1 MTPLT
6 NLNAENRINQKIDQ
20 VKSEL
25 DLPVV
30 GLLKDAN
37 KRHLKS
43 KGKVSSAPIIDRNNV
58 RWTLAWK
65 EEKTAFDLSVVIA
78 IMDDGAQ
85 ARVDRVWVH
94 RHVTTPFDYDGHTPT
109 THMRRLTSL
118 SIAEI
123 KSAIE
128 AEFS

>member
-1 MTPLT
+1 MTNPT
-6 NLNAENRINQKIDQ
+6 ALNAESRINQKIEQ
-20 VKSEL
+20 VKNEIGAA
-25 DLPVV
+25 V
-30 GLLKDAN
+30 GNLLRDAN
-37 KRHLKS
+37 KRYLKS
-43 KGKVSSAPIIDRNNV
+43 KGKLAATPIVDHNSV
-58 RWTLAWK
+58 RWTLSWK
-65 EEKTAFDLSVVIA
+65 EEKTTFDLSVVVA
-78 IMDDGAQ
+78 VVDDGTQ

-94 RHVTTPFDYDGHTPT
+94 RHATTPFDYDGHTPT

>member
-1 MTPLT
+1 MITPT
-6 NLNAENRINQKIDQ
+6 DPNAENRIHQKIDQ

-25 DLPVV
+25 GNAVSS
-30 GLLKDAN
+30 LLKDAN

-43 KGKVSSAPIIDRNNV
+43 KGKVSAVPTIERSTV
-58 RWTLAWK
+58 RWTLAWR
-65 EEKTAFDLSVVIA
+65 EEKMTFDLNVVVA
-78 IMDDGAQ
+78 VVDDGAS

>member
-1 MTPLT
+1 MITPSELS
-6 NLNAENRINQKIDQ
+6 AENRINQKIDQ
-20 VKSEL
+20 VKN
-25 DLPVV
+25 DIGVAVV
-30 GLLKDAN
+30 SLLKDAN
-37 KRHLKS
+37 KRFLKS
-43 KGKVSSAPIIDRNNV
+43 QGKVSTVPTIDRDNV
-58 RWTLAWK
+58 RWTLAWM
-65 EEKTAFDLSVVIA
+65 EEKITFDLSVVVA
-78 IMDDGAQ
+78 VKDDENE
-85 ARVDRVWVH
+85 ARVERVWVH

>member
-1 MTPLT
+1 MLTPTDLS
-6 NLNAENRINQKIDQ
+6 AEDRINQKIDQ
-20 VKSEL
+20 IKGEL
-25 DLPVV
+25 GAAIVS
-30 GLLKDAN
+30 LLKDTN

-43 KGKVSSAPIIDRNNV
+43 KGKVNTSPTIERNSV
-58 RWTLAWK
+58 RWTLAWT
-65 EEKTAFDLSVVIA
+65 EEKATFDLSVVIA
-78 IMDDGAQ
+78 ILDDGSK

-123 KSAIE
+123 KTAVE

>member
-1 MTPLT
+1 MINPTDLT
-6 NLNAENRINQKIDQ
+6 AENRINQKIEQ
-20 VKSEL
+20 IKAEIGL
-25 DLPVV
+25 AVV
-30 GLLKDAN
+30 NLLKDAN
-37 KRHLKS
+37 RRYLKS
-43 KGKVSSAPIIDRNNV
+43 KGKMNTLPTIERNSI

-65 EEKTAFDLSVVIA
+65 EEKTTFDLNVVVA
-78 IMDDGAQ
+78 VTDDGTQ

-123 KSAIE
+123 KSAVE

>member
-1 MTPLT
+1 MISPTDLS
-6 NLNAENRINQKIDQ
+6 AENRINQKIEQ
-20 VKSEL
+20 VKNEL
-25 DLPVV
+25 GTAVSS
-30 GLLKDAN
+30 LLRDAN
-37 KRHLKS
+37 KRYLKS
-43 KGKVSSAPIIDRNNV
+43 KGKVSTTPTIERNSI
-58 RWTLAWK
+58 RWTLAWR
-65 EEKTAFDLSVVIA
+65 EEKMTFDLSIVVAVI
-78 IMDDGAQ
+78 DDGAQ

-123 KSAIE
+123 KSAVE

>member
-1 MTPLT
+1 MITPSELS
-6 NLNAENRINQKIDQ
+6 AENRINQKIEQIKNDIG
-20 VKSEL
+20 VAITN
-25 DLPVV
+25 
-30 GLLKDAN
+30 LLKDAN
-37 KRHLKS
+37 KRYLKT
-43 KGKVSSAPIIDRNNV
+43 KGKVSTMPTIDHNNL
-58 RWTLAWK
+58 RWTLAWT
-65 EEKTAFDLSVVIA
+65 EEKITFDLSVVIA
-78 IMDDGAQ
+78 VTDNGTE

-123 KSAIE
+123 KSAVE